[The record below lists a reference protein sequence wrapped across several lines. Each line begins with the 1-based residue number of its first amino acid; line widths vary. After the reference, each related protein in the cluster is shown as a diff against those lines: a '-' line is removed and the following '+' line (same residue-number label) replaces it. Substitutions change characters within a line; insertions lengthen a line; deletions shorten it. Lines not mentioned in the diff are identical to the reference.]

1 MRRTTH
7 WCECGSAWILAVVLE
22 AGLAICGALRGATP
36 IGALHYQEPVTMTKR
51 AIETSRSTSPAVL
64 RKTRKQETL
73 AAVRTNKTS
82 SKRRRAVDTTAIM
95 APPRSTKQES
105 VLLLLSRKGGASLDE
120 VMEATGWQKHSVRG
134 FFAGTVKKKLGF
146 NLVSSVKQ
154 GEARR
159 YRIETGTGR

>member
-1 MRRTTH
+1 M
-7 WCECGSAWILAVVLE
+7 LAFVLRVR
-22 AGLAICGALRGATP
+22 LVIYGALRGATP
-36 IGALHYQEPVTMTKR
+36 IGALYSQEPETMTKR
-51 AIETSRSTSPAVL
+51 AIETSRSKSPAVL

-73 AAVRTNKTS
+73 AVVRS
-82 SKRRRAVDTTAIM
+82 SSARSKKGRAVDTTAIM
-95 APPRSTKQES
+95 PPPRSTKQES
-105 VLLLLSRKGGASLDE
+105 VLKLLSRKGGASLDE

-146 NLVSSVKQ
+146 NLVSSVKE